1 MLPLLHRFKRP
12 RVVCELQRIGLMRQ
26 YAQECIRTRG
36 ATSRPPCG
44 PRETHG
50 VQMVDPDQD
59 GGVAVSR
66 RGLPAQLGPIPE
78 DGERIEQS
86 CLKRQISCRGPL
98 AQQGPIN
105 DRSKGAYKV
114 TTRSP
119 KAPNFLQGSASPAR
133 AETRRGQE
141 KQAESPQAPKFPQGS
156 AGPAGAETRRWR
168 ENRAELPQAPNFQ
181 EAQSVTL
188 VA

>member
-86 CLKRQISCRGPL
+86 CLKRQISR
-98 AQQGPIN
+98 
-105 DRSKGAYKV
+105 R
-114 TTRSP
+114 
-119 KAPNFLQGSASPAR
+119 PNLLHW
-133 AETRRGQE
+133 
-141 KQAESPQAPKFPQGS
+141 
-156 AGPAGAETRRWR
+156 WR
-168 ENRAELPQAPNFQ
+168 ESWWPVRWAERKLLKMLGYWRCGKQRAAAPWSAPSRHTALFQ
-181 EAQSVTL
+181 NGMKKQSK
-188 VA
+188 ACASSPM